1 MWLLLQGSLDPPGA
15 SPVVIQNECFL
26 KSEPFHQKVVSWE
39 NSDQFPSSYS
49 TATTPDIYAAT
60 RNNGTCKSLENRTLP
75 CEPERLG
82 LHSLSGPKSVPV
94 SENCLTSKPANLTHF
109 QPKKKKFEY
118 SNNRTNF
125 VILTAG
131 QSAGKEAVVCFDLM
145 LTQMC
150 HPPASAI

>member
-109 QPKKKKFEY
+109 QPKKKNL
-118 SNNRTNF
+118 SIQTTGQ
-125 VILTAG
+125 ILSSLQQDGVQLKRLLFA
-131 QSAGKEAVVCFDLM
+131 
-145 LTQMC
+145 LT
-150 HPPASAI
+150 